1 MIETERLLLLPLSY
15 EQLVK
20 YVKNDHSLEADLQ
33 LNETTRTISAD
44 LLEALEIGI
53 LPSVAKKHKN
63 HLYFTLW
70 TLILKSE
77 NRMVGDLC
85 FKGEPNT
92 KGEIEIGYGTYD
104 DFQGKGYM
112 TEAVGGMIKWA
123 ATQPGV
129 KYMLAETEKTN
140 FASFRVLERNE
151 FKMVQEFPS
160 LLLWR
165 RSVKL
170 KRLKP
175 ESKNV

>member
-1 MIETERLLLLPLSY
+1 MIETERLLLLPLNY

-20 YVKNDHSLEADLQ
+20 YVKSDYSLEADLQ
-33 LNETTRTISAD
+33 LNNTNRTISAD

-53 LPSVAKKHKN
+53 LPNVAKKRN
-63 HLYFTLW
+63 NYLYFTLW

-85 FKGEPNT
+85 FKGEPNA

-123 ATQPGV
+123 ADQPQV

-151 FKMVQEFPS
+151 FKMVQEFPN
-160 LLLWR
+160 LFLWR
-165 RSVKL
+165 RAVRLKKL
-170 KRLKP
+170 K
-175 ESKNV
+175 SKI